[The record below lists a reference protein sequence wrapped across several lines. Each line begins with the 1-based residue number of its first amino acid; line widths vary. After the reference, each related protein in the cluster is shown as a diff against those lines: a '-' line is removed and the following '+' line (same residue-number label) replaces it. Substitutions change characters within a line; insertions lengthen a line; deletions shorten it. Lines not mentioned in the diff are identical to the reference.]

1 MKIAVFGQYYQNNTH
16 SIVEKV
22 VAFLEQKNI
31 EICFYSVF
39 YHKLIENNVQL
50 SEYKTFDSHECLKD
64 GFDYL
69 ISIGGDGTIL
79 RAATFVRDSNLPI
92 IGINAG
98 RLGFLATVQEENI
111 ENLDRKSVV

>member
-39 YHKLIENNVQL
+39 YDKLIENNVQL
-50 SEYKTFDSHECLKD
+50 SNYKTFNLHECLKD
-64 GFDYL
+64 NFDFL

-79 RAATFVRDSNLPI
+79 RAATFVRDTNLPI
-92 IGINAG
+92 IGINVE
-98 RLGFLATVQEENI
+98 LYSTIFQFQKEL
-111 ENLDRKSVV
+111 

>member
-39 YHKLIENNVQL
+39 YDKLIENNVQL
-50 SEYKTFDSHECLKD
+50 SHYKTFDSHKCLKEN
-64 GFDYL
+64 FDYL
-69 ISIGGDGTIL
+69 ISIGWLCTFTNSICLKEIL
-79 RAATFVRDSNLPI
+79 IRIS
-92 IGINAG
+92 
-98 RLGFLATVQEENI
+98 
-111 ENLDRKSVV
+111 